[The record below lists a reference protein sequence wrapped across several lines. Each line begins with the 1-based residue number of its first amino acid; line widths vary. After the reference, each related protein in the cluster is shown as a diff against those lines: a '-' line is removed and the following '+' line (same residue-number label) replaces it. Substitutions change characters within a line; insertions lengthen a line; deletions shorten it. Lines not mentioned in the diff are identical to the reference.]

1 MPPCWSNTPHECCK
15 PYALSTASAVLCRCA
30 PHHRALAKE
39 RSLIRSARQGW
50 DQLSVYLPVVLMA
63 VLALGTWWLVRNAP
77 KPALIVEA
85 RPAGHQP
92 DYFMKSFSVKS
103 FDAKGRSQS
112 EVEGEQARHY
122 PDTDTL
128 EIDTVRVRSV
138 RMDGS
143 VTVATANRGLSN
155 ADGSEVQLFGNE
167 VVTRDAQPVWI
178 AVGVIHATTAG
189 QIQVVFVLRLR
200 DQHIERVIAA
210 VQKNAYQCAVFA
222 YGGLCCQRTTH
233 QIKLRNERAGG
244 ATRQCGTEP
253 AQEAAAV
260 FACGM

>member
-103 FDAKGRSQS
+103 FDAKGRLQS

-155 ADGSEVQLFGNE
+155 ADGSEVQLFGNA
-167 VVTRDAQPVWI
+167 VVTRDAQP
-178 AVGVIHATTAG
+178 A
-189 QIQVVFVLRLR
+189 
-200 DQHIERVIAA
+200 
-210 VQKNAYQCAVFA
+210 
-222 YGGLCCQRTTH
+222 
-233 QIKLRNERAGG
+233 RAGG
-244 ATRQCGTEP
+244 IAPPRLQFEGEFLHAFTQAERVRSNQPVTLTRGNDRFTADSLDYDNLDQVLQMRGRVRGTLMP
-253 AQEAAAV
+253 QAGIAQSRPRAP
-260 FACGM
+260 GDSKIRGRP